1 MTNNTYLASKPRYEI
16 LDGLRGV
23 AAIMVV
29 IFHVVEFFASEGEQH
44 AVNHG
49 YLAVD
54 FFFML
59 SGFVIGYAY
68 DDRWGKMSLWAFFKR
83 RLVRL
88 HPMVVLATVMG
99 LCMFFLVSDSYP
111 KVFESSPGLILLC
124 FAMALFMIPTTPGID
139 ARGWAEMN
147 IFVDTSWSLTYEY
160 IANILYALF
169 LRHLPKVVLAVL
181 CALAVVPLL
190 DMTMGWNLTG
200 LFPEPLYHI
209 KGGWAIMPDQVYIGF
224 TRLTFPFLCGML
236 IARILPGRITK
247 DNPTGSPIRMKGGFW
262 WASLLIV
269 AILCVPCIGG
279 EDGIANGLYQVFC
292 IVLLFPLII
301 LLGAGSRTTDRHST
315 RICKFLGD
323 LSYPLY
329 ITHFQLI
336 FLQMAFVHNHPDAQ
350 LWQKWFI
357 GVGIVVMSILIGY
370 AVLKAYDEPMRKW
383 LTEHW
388 LKKGK

>member
-1 MTNNTYLASKPRYEI
+1 MANNTFLATKPHYEI

-29 IFHVVEFFASEGEQH
+29 IFHVVEFFAPHGVQH

-68 DDRWGKMSLWAFFKR
+68 DDRWGKMSLGSFFKR

-88 HPMVVLATVMG
+88 HPMVVLGTIIG
-99 LCMFFLVSDSYP
+99 FCMFFLVSDSYP
-111 KVFESSPGLILLC
+111 KVFESSPELILLC
-124 FAMALFMIPTTPGID
+124 FVMALFMIPTTPGID

-160 IANILYALF
+160 VANILYALF
-169 LRHLPKVVLAVL
+169 LRHLPKMVIAFLCVVSVI
-181 CALAVVPLL
+181 PLL
-190 DMTMGWNLTG
+190 DMTLGWNLFG
-200 LFPEPLYHI
+200 LFPEPQYHI
-209 KGGWAIMPDQVYIGF
+209 KGGWSITPDQIYVGF
-224 TRLTFPFLCGML
+224 TRLSFPFLCGLL
-236 IARILPGRITK
+236 ISRILPERITPE
-247 DNPTGSPIRMKGGFW
+247 NPTGSPIRIRGGFW
-262 WASLLIV
+262 WATLLLV
-269 AILCVPCIGG
+269 TILCVPCIGG
-279 EDGIANGLYQVFC
+279 EDGVANGLYQVVC

-301 LLGAGSRTTDRHST
+301 LMGAGSKTTGSGSMGL
-315 RICKFLGD
+315 CKFLGD

-336 FLQMAFVHNHPDAQ
+336 FLQMAFVHNHPDAE
-350 LWQKWFI
+350 LWQKWFV
-357 GVGIVVMSILIGY
+357 GGGIVVVSILIGY
-370 AVLKAYDEPMRKW
+370 AMLKTYDEPVRHW
-383 LTEHW
+383 LTERW
-388 LKKGK
+388 LKRK